1 MNYEYELYRAKQEGI
16 EEGEAI
22 GLAKSEAIGIIKLYD
37 ALLDILSDENEAAER
52 TARQYGK
59 SREEIAAVLE
69 NRMKN
74 N

>member
-22 GLAKSEAIGIIKLYD
+22 GIIKLYD
-37 ALLDILSDENEAAER
+37 ALLDILSDENEATER